1 LMKLAMR
8 VSVQDAEDFR
18 NYFSDIR
25 VEEAYLATM
34 MDLTNASADMVA
46 VAFSSAE
53 LGVVQ
58 VLYTVTIPYVSSGAA
73 SVPSVS
79 VEEVRGIVTGID
91 IPTFNQ
97 MLDKEMEHY
106 TDGEYT
112 QEVLT
117 VMDVSEVVSGTP
129 RMAIVTW
136 LAVLAVLLLRP

>member
-1 LMKLAMR
+1 M
-8 VSVQDAEDFR
+8 QDAEDFR

>member
-1 LMKLAMR
+1 MMKLAMR